1 MHACMCDIQNI
12 TIIQESNN
20 RVHVKETH
28 SSVSSAHIRK
38 KGTYCICLFVTQA
51 QLCTYIYYKLSTVQT
66 SMPVYFQVQQPI
78 FWREW

>member
-1 MHACMCDIQNI
+1 MHACVCDIQNI

-28 SSVSSAHIRK
+28 SSVSSAQIRK
-38 KGTYCICLFVTQA
+38 KGTCCICLFAT
-51 QLCTYIYYKLSTVQT
+51 QLCTYIYYKLSTVQK